1 MPPYVSPRCKDAP
14 KFTVPKGAKTPL
26 IMPLIPRGVK
36 VVKDILS
43 NVETLSYVDHD
54 TKPQIDLEH
63 IKYMDITGYT
73 RSTSTVCCKGMK
85 YETGVI
91 CHIIVVVYATFWEK

>member
-1 MPPYVSPRCKDAP
+1 MMPPYVSPRCKDAP

-26 IMPLIPRGVK
+26 ITPLIPRGVK

-54 TKPQIDLEH
+54 TKPRVYLDRN
-63 IKYMDITGYT
+63 KYM
-73 RSTSTVCCKGMK
+73 K
-85 YETGVI
+85 
-91 CHIIVVVYATFWEK
+91 IVQDTPEMPQ